1 MEEILWLV
9 FKNAESMAII
19 DTLEAYWQDI
29 ANIPQLTEQEE
40 SKLAER
46 IKAGDVRAVERLVT
60 ANLRYVVAMAR
71 QLAEKGEVSMSD
83 LISEGNMAMLVAAKK
98 WEPEKEPHFVR
109 YASYGVR
116 KAMMAAIPQQGPM
129 VTMPKNGMTDQRQMK
144 RFSTDAPVHPG
155 QTNTLGDMLKAGK
168 PMTDDGAENNEM
180 SYAITLAFDQLNE
193 RERRIMTHYYGIGTT
208 EQMTMAEIGEKM
220 NLKRER
226 VRQIRKTAERKMRR
240 IMKK

>member
-1 MEEILWLV
+1 MAVHFDDFYKTVLDGGLYGCDLPVLLV
-9 FKNAESMAII
+9 
-19 DTLEAYWQDI
+19 L
-29 ANIPQLTEQEE
+29 LLQELQE
-40 SKLAER
+40 
-46 IKAGDVRAVERLVT
+46 
-60 ANLRYVVAMAR
+60 LRHGLLHVFV
-71 QLAEKGEVSMSD
+71 
-83 LISEGNMAMLVAAKK
+83 EGNMAMLLAAKK

-168 PMTDDGAENNEM
+168 PMTDDGAEISETN
-180 SYAITLAFDQLNE
+180 YAITLAFDQLNE
-193 RERRIMTHYYGIGTT
+193 RERQIMTHFYGIGTT
-208 EQMTMAEIGEKM
+208 DQMTMAEIGERM

-240 IMKK
+240 IMKKQ

>member
-1 MEEILWLV
+1 
-9 FKNAESMAII
+9 MAVI

-29 ANIPQLTEQEE
+29 ANIPQLSEQEE

-46 IKAGDVRAVERLVT
+46 IKAGDERAVEKLVT
-60 ANLRYVVAMAR
+60 ANLRFVVAMAR
-71 QLAEKGEVSMSD
+71 QLSEKGEVSMSD
-83 LISEGNMAMLVAAKK
+83 LISEGNMAMLLAAKK

-168 PMTDDGAENNEM
+168 PMTDDGAEISETN
-180 SYAITLAFDQLNE
+180 YAITLAFDQLNE
-193 RERRIMTHYYGIGTT
+193 RERQIMTHFYGIGTT
-208 EQMTMAEIGEKM
+208 DQMTMAEIGERM

-240 IMKK
+240 IMKKQ

>member
-1 MEEILWLV
+1 
-9 FKNAESMAII
+9 
-19 DTLEAYWQDI
+19 
-29 ANIPQLTEQEE
+29 
-40 SKLAER
+40 
-46 IKAGDVRAVERLVT
+46 
-60 ANLRYVVAMAR
+60 
-71 QLAEKGEVSMSD
+71 MSD